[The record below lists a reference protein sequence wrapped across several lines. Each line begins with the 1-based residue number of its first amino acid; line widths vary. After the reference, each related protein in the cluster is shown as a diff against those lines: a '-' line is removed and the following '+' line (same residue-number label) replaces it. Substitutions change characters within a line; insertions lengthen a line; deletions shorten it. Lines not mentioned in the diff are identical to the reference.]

1 MPINDISLL
10 PDELR
15 GRETEAKAK
24 AREAKAPPSFSMH
37 VPENE
42 LSKATTQ
49 AAAQPRSQPGVKFGN
64 GEKPEEKKGLFK
76 ILKKIDKPAA
86 PVVPTA
92 PVAPPKP
99 KLKPDMWLKYFDPG
113 RGLFKKIKPTYLNSR
128 TTTAEYNWV
137 IQSEYWLKIRAI
149 LLVVLIVLIVFSVG
163 WVSMKSYHNGK
174 SAQYNE
180 LVNNVNRLNGELQNR
195 EGYRDRAMALINQ
208 ATIVHRVMAERVSWT
223 KLFNFLETKTLAEV
237 SYIDFQIINDS
248 LVNLTV
254 VAPSYSTLARQV
266 EIFEQAEGISLAD
279 ISDANVE
286 IDKHTDEQTVT
297 GIVQLK
303 LAPEF
308 WSK

>member
-10 PDELR
+10 PDDLR
-15 GRETEAKAK
+15 GREAEAKAK
-24 AREAKAPPSFSMH
+24 ASEAKAPPNFSMH
-37 VPENE
+37 VPGAEAPQTVAP
-42 LSKATTQ
+42 LSG
-49 AAAQPRSQPGVKFGN
+49 QPVGSAVSFGN
-64 GEKPEEKKGLFK
+64 GVKPEEKKGLFK
-76 ILKKIDKPAA
+76 IFKKVDKPVA
-86 PVVPTA
+86 PVVPVA
-92 PVAPPKP
+92 PAVPPKP

-128 TTTAEYNWV
+128 TTTEEYNWV
-137 IQSEYWLKIRAI
+137 IQSEYWLKIRTI
-149 LLVVLIVLIVFSVG
+149 LLVVFIVLVVFSVG
-163 WVSMKSYHNGK
+163 WIGMKSYHNGRV
-174 SAQYNE
+174 AQYND

-237 SYIDFQIINDS
+237 SYTDFNVINDT

-254 VAPSYSTLARQV
+254 VAPSYSALARQV
-266 EIFEQAEGISLAD
+266 EIFEQATGINLAD
-279 ISDANVE
+279 ISDASVA

-297 GIVQLK
+297 GVVQLK